1 MKKMTCKQMG
11 GPCDFEM
18 MADSAEE
25 MMKMGGENVNEMAL
39 QGDMGHVEAKKM
51 MDEAMTDDMK
61 KEEWTSKFM
70 TDYEMLPEM
79 M

>member
-25 MMKMGGENVNEMAL
+25 MMRMGGEHVNEMATS
-39 QGDMGHVEAKKM
+39 GDMGHMEAKKM
-51 MDEAMTDDMK
+51 MDEAMTYEVK
-61 KEEWTSKFM
+61 KEEWNSKFM